1 MGSSLVSSFHG
12 ASNHNT
18 NSNNRERLLL
28 LKLEPEWTML
38 MLSLFISIQAATK
51 IDISS
56 FQTITMVSTSIHAMD
71 DNITSSA
78 MAIHIH
84 PSRKI
89 YSTLIT
95 L

>member
-1 MGSSLVSSFHG
+1 MGSSLGCSFHRVSKLNG
-12 ASNHNT
+12 
-18 NSNNRERLLL
+18 ERLLL

-38 MLSLFISIQAATK
+38 MLSLLISIQAAAK

-56 FQTITMVSTSIHAMD
+56 FQTITMVSTYIHAID

-84 PSRKI
+84 PSYKT